1 VSLRLGLKGKFV
13 ALIGGSLALLA
24 VVLMAADVWFSHR
37 TLGVELAHRALT
49 QGHTAAIDLV
59 DRVALADRAGLQEIL
74 ERRLAAGDGLA
85 YAVVRDAAGLTLAEA
100 RHPGLAG
107 QALPPPGPPEV
118 TVGRGH
124 LRVGAER
131 VTDTT
136 VEIRRRGAGG
146 PGELVGS
153 IQVAVGLE
161 QASVAMDDVLRRLL
175 VVALITG
182 LACLWFA
189 WYAARRL
196 VTPLTRLAEAAAGVA
211 RGDLERPVAAAGLD
225 EIGDMAAAFLR
236 MRAALSE
243 SQAEVRAAADE
254 VAGEARTIRVAV
266 ERQAAMGLDQAAAV
280 QQTGA
285 AVTAVAR
292 ASETVTAHA
301 EQVAAAS
308 QRTDTLSEEGT
319 QAVAEAIE
327 GMTRLGEQVD
337 AIAVAVAALTGGSVR
352 IGEITQTAIDV
363 AEQSNVLALNAS
375 IEAAKAGEAAQGFS
389 VVAAEMRRLAEQS
402 RSAAAQV
409 RGVLAEIAR
418 ATRQAITATAEGSRR
433 ARQATGLALRA
444 GQVIDGLGQV
454 VRESGEAGR
463 AIAVQTRQQADGAQQ
478 MVTALTAIEGTGA
491 TALEG
496 TFALEQGARRLEA
509 LAARLADRVG
519 AGGPGLP
526 VSIEPGARP

>member
-1 VSLRLGLKGKFV
+1 MALRFGLRGKFIV
-13 ALIGGSLALLA
+13 LMGGSLAMLAFVLL
-24 VVLMAADVWFSHR
+24 VADIWLSHR
-37 TLGVELAHRALT
+37 TVGVELAQRVLT
-49 QGHTAAIDLV
+49 QGHTAAIDLA
-59 DRVALADRAGLQEIL
+59 DRVAEKDREGLRDIL
-74 ERRLAAGDGLA
+74 QRRVAAGDGLL
-85 YAVVRDAAGLTLAEA
+85 YAVVRDAGGHPLAEA
-100 RHPGLAG
+100 RVPALAG
-107 QALPPPGPPEV
+107 VALPPPGAPEE
-118 TVGRGH
+118 TRGRGH
-124 LRVGAER
+124 LRVGSLR
-131 VTDTT
+131 VTDTS
-136 VEIRRRGAGG
+136 VEIRRVGAGG

-161 QASVAMDDVLRRLL
+161 QASVASEEVQWRLS
-175 VVALITG
+175 VVALVTTI
-182 LACLWFA
+182 ACLWLA
-189 WYAARRL
+189 WLVARRL
-196 VTPLTRLAEAAAGVA
+196 VTRLTRLAEAAAGVA
-211 RGDLERPVAAAGLD
+211 RGDLDRPLPAAERD

-236 MRAALSE
+236 MREALAA
-243 SQAEVRAAADE
+243 SQAEVRDAAEE
-254 VAGEARTIRVAV
+254 VAREARAIRVAV
-266 ERQAAMGLDQAAAV
+266 ERQAAMGLDQASAV
-280 QQTGA
+280 QETGA
-285 AVTAVAR
+285 AVVAVAR

-337 AIAVAVAALTGGSVR
+337 AIAVAVAALTGGSAR

-418 ATRQAITATAEGSRR
+418 ATRQAVNATAEGSRR
-433 ARQATGLALRA
+433 AREATGLALRA

-463 AIAVQTRQQADGAQQ
+463 AIAVQTRQQAGGAQQ
-478 MVTALTAIEGTGA
+478 MVTALSAIEGA
-491 TALEG
+491 SANALEG
-496 TFALEQGARRLEA
+496 TFAIEQGARRLEA

-519 AGGPGLP
+519 ANGG
-526 VSIEPGARP
+526 R